1 MSRGKWM
8 RGLLTGV
15 VVVGGV
21 LLLLRWMTRGDR
33 AEVGITLAVVL
44 LAALIHEGGHLGAA
58 WLLGVPVR
66 GVRMGLLGARL
77 ELGGLLSYR
86 QESLI
91 AAAGP
96 TVNFLTAAMLW
107 SRVAVWDAGWGS
119 RLCMVSV
126 GLAAVNLLPVR
137 GLDGGRIL
145 RCLLASLFG
154 VSVADGVVG
163 VTTATCLFAA
173 WLAFGYLLLRT
184 GDEAGMFLFFS
195 LMVLQAIRRGL
206 FT

>member
-1 MSRGKWM
+1 M

-44 LAALIHEGGHLGAA
+44 LAALIHEGGHIGMAR
-58 WLLGVPVR
+58 LLGVPVR

-96 TVNFLTAAMLW
+96 VVNFLTAAMLW
-107 SRVAVWDAGWGS
+107 SRVAVWDTGWGS

-126 GLAAVNLLPVR
+126 GLAAVNLLPV
-137 GLDGGRIL
+137 
-145 RCLLASLFG
+145 
-154 VSVADGVVG
+154 
-163 VTTATCLFAA
+163 
-173 WLAFGYLLLRT
+173 
-184 GDEAGMFLFFS
+184 
-195 LMVLQAIRRGL
+195 
-206 FT
+206 